1 MDLFCIQGGRRLQGT
16 VSVEGSKNS
25 ALPAMAAAI
34 MVPGQVVLHRIPIL
48 QDVATMGQLL
58 QSLGVRVEYLPGQSL
73 LLNATHLT
81 ATTAPYELVRRM
93 RAGICV
99 LGPLLA
105 RSGTARVSLPGGCNI
120 GHRPIDLHLKGLAAL
135 GAEIR
140 IENGYVVASARR
152 LQGAEID
159 LLGERGPTVTGTCNI
174 LTAAVLAKGQTVLR
188 NAAREPEV
196 CDLAA
201 FLNSASAKIEGIGSS
216 TLVIDGVEQLGP
228 TVHSVIPD
236 RIEATTL
243 AIAAAITHGDVHLQ
257 HAPIDHM
264 TAVLELLSEIGVK
277 VTREDAGL
285 RIQATSHFRP
295 VRFSAV
301 PYPGVPTDT
310 QAQFMALLSLV
321 PGESR
326 IRDAVFPDRFQH
338 AAELVRLGAD
348 IRVEGNSAT
357 VRGVRR
363 LSGAPVMASD
373 LRASAAL
380 VLAAL
385 AAVGQSVIHRVY
397 HLDRGYQAFETK
409 LNTLGASIRR
419 QHDRSPGTMLPAPHF
434 LRPDALPGQNADR
447 SDAFAG

>member
-25 ALPAMAAAI
+25 ALPAMAAALMI
-34 MVPGQVVLHRIPIL
+34 PGQVVLHRIPIL

-58 QSLGVRVEYLPGQSL
+58 QAMGVRVEHLPGQSL
-73 LLNATHLT
+73 LLNAAHLT

-140 IENGYVVASARR
+140 IENGYVIASTRGLR
-152 LQGAEID
+152 GTEID

-174 LTAAVLAKGQTVLR
+174 MTAAVLAKGQTVLR

-201 FLNSASAKIEGIGSS
+201 FLNSAGAKVEGIGSS

-236 RIEATTL
+236 RIEAATL

-257 HAPIDHM
+257 HAPVEHM
-264 TAVLELLSEIGVK
+264 TAVLDLLSEIGVK
-277 VTREDAGL
+277 VTREEAGL
-285 RIQATSHFRP
+285 RIQASNDFRP
-295 VRFSAV
+295 IRFSAV

-310 QAQFMALLSLV
+310 QAQFMALLSMV
-321 PGESR
+321 AGESR

-357 VRGVRR
+357 VRGVPR

-385 AAVGQSVIHRVY
+385 AAEGQSVVHRVY

-409 LNTLGASIRR
+409 LNALGASICR
-419 QHDRSPGTMLPAPHF
+419 QHDRSPGTTLPAPHF
-434 LRPDALPGQNADR
+434 LRSDVSTGQNADR
-447 SDAFAG
+447 LDAVGG